1 MASSVARFE
10 VIASYMDGEQTFHHA
25 DAIAIDGWEISQASV
40 LHAALL
46 CIPPQQRLS
55 LVKLSLCLLLDG
67 DECPGWLSWQP
78 PNVRAANKLDNG
90 KVWFFQH
97 IIGGGKDWEGETA
110 EFFSHKS
117 VPVSADVV
125 LADSPGK
132 FKTVSVEAPLIF
144 SEPPVIGMEDLE
156 ISEPALLFL
165 LLNELTP
172 EDRAQLLSLAIRV
185 SPGMWWTAPWALCS
199 DNTLEGGRLIF
210 TPQST
215 AREVA

>member
-1 MASSVARFE
+1 MGSAARFE
-10 VIASYMDGEQTFHHA
+10 VIASYMEGEQTFHHA

-46 CIPPQQRLS
+46 CIQPQQRLS

-78 PNVRAANKLDNG
+78 PNVRAANKLNNG

-97 IIGGGKDWEGETA
+97 IIGGGKGWEGEAA
-110 EFFSHKS
+110 EFSSHTS
-117 VPVSADVV
+117 IPVSADAV
-125 LADSPGK
+125 LADSPGRL
-132 FKTVSVEAPLIF
+132 KTISVEAPLIF
-144 SEPPVIGMEDLE
+144 GDPQAIGMKDPE

-172 EDRAQLLSLAIRV
+172 EDRAQLVSLAIRF
-185 SPGMWWTAPWALCS
+185 SPGMWRSTPWALCR
-199 DNTLEGGRLIF
+199 DNTLEGGQLIF
-210 TPQST
+210 TPRST